1 MSEKYERAWKKL
13 QLAQEQINRE
23 IESGAFKVHR
33 SASPRPVSNRVMC
46 VRSFNRVRREM
57 KH

>member
-23 IESGAFKVHR
+23 IESGAFKVHPICISPHPVQSCCVCTR
-33 SASPRPVSNRVMC
+33 ALLTESAAR
-46 VRSFNRVRREM
+46 
-57 KH
+57 